1 MPSLPGYTSPMSIGI
16 DPEVNGGKPTVSG
29 TRISVQT
36 VLGHLSAGDSIEDV
50 LDAYPRL
57 TREDVLACLEYAA
70 RLAGHSV
77 TFETRSHIKDSA

>member
-1 MPSLPGYTSPMSIGI
+1 MSQHISL
-16 DPEVNGGKPTVSG
+16 DPEINGGKPTVTG

-36 VLGHLSAGDSIEDV
+36 VLGHLSAGDEMQDV

-70 RLAGHSV
+70 RLAGHIV
-77 TFETRSHIKDSA
+77 TFEKIA